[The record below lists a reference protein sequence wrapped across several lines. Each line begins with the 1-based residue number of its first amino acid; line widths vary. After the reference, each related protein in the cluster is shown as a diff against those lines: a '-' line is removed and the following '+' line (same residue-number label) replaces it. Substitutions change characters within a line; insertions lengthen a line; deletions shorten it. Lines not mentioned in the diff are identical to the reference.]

1 MPGRKT
7 SRFAALLLGVAMASS
22 ITAFAGEM
30 PRETL
35 DADHAVV
42 STQAAGQT
50 GDKLKIQ
57 PRAVTNNYDLS
68 GIPGSGEWVKLNSSA
83 MDLSK
88 GARLDIN
95 GTWSPSWVK
104 MDIKLEN
111 RQNGTYSVW
120 YNCSSGGNYDLHSY
134 VASNY
139 DLYVRTDDATI
150 NGGSMNVKI
159 S

>member
-22 ITAFAGEM
+22 ITAFAAEM

-42 STQAAGQT
+42 STQAAGET
-50 GDKLKIQ
+50 GDTLQIQ
-57 PRAVTNNYDLS
+57 PRALTNNYNLS
-68 GIPGSGEWVKLNSSA
+68 DIPGSGEWVKLNSSA

-88 GARLDIN
+88 GARLDIS

-120 YNCSSGGNYDLHSY
+120 YGM
-134 VASNY
+134 VAPVGAIMTCTLMLRVTMISMCAQMMRRSMV
-139 DLYVRTDDATI
+139 VR
-150 NGGSMNVKI
+150 
-159 S
+159 